1 MQKVNK
7 LPFIHSL
14 CPSKSTILAIGWLH
28 TIRLLKRSAK
38 SDKGSFLWLAI
49 CNKNLLSF
57 KNVFLYLELM
67 GLLIRSND
75 IDLYALHY
83 VYMPRINTALTQF
96 VDTFNNHGLSSE
108 HGLTPHQLWIS
119 GILQH
124 HSSNYSGVR
133 GIIDNSSPEDLN
145 MYGDDPNAPTPQ
157 GDDLS
162 GVEVP
167 QNSLHVPLHVI
178 TVLHETFPPGVEDS
192 NQGMN
197 IYFQVRQ
204 FLMCYFASG
213 F

>member
-1 MQKVNK
+1 
-7 LPFIHSL
+7 
-14 CPSKSTILAIGWLH
+14 
-28 TIRLLKRSAK
+28 
-38 SDKGSFLWLAI
+38 
-49 CNKNLLSF
+49 
-57 KNVFLYLELM
+57 M

-133 GIIDNSSPEDLN
+133 GIIDNSLPEDLN
-145 MYGDDPNAPTPQ
+145 MYGDDPNAPTLQ

-167 QNSLHVPLHVI
+167 QNSLHVPVHVI

-192 NQGMN
+192 NQVMN

-204 FLMCYFASG
+204 FLMRYFASG